1 MDFFDAVT
9 RRRSIRK
16 FTDEAVPDSVVDKAL
31 DAAVWAPNS
40 SNVQTWNFYWVK
52 DPGKQVDLVTA
63 CLNQSAARTARH
75 LVVVTANPG
84 LWRRSL
90 PHLREWTANANAPR
104 PVRVYYEKL
113 IPMTYRHG
121 WLNVIG
127 LFKWASF
134 NVAGLFRPVP
144 RGPAFRRDLEEVAI
158 KSAALAS
165 ENFVLAVAAQDY
177 DTCMMEGFDEV
188 RVRDVLKLSCR
199 ERVVMVIAVGKAATP
214 GTWGPPFRIPRELV
228 VHKV

>member
-1 MDFFDAVT
+1 MDFFDAVM
-9 RRRSIRK
+9 RRRSIRR
-16 FTDEAVPDSVVDKAL
+16 FTDEGVPDAVVDKAL

-52 DPGKQVDLVTA
+52 DPAKLVDMATA

-75 LVVVTANPG
+75 LVVVTANPR
-84 LWRRSL
+84 LWQRSL
-90 PHLREWTANANAPR
+90 PLLQEWTDKANAPR
-104 PVRVYYEKL
+104 AVRTYYEKL
-113 IPMTYRHG
+113 IPLTYRWG
-121 WLNVIG
+121 WFNVVG

-134 NVAGLFRPVP
+134 NIAGMFRAVP

-165 ENFVLAVAAQDY
+165 ENFVLAVAAQDF

-188 RVRDVLKLSCR
+188 RVRRVLGLSWR
-199 ERVVMVIAVGKAATP
+199 ERVVMVIAVGKAAKP
-214 GTWGPPFRIPRELV
+214 GTWGPPFRIPREMV